1 MHTIIALFIFATM
14 PLGSFVSPVAN
25 AIQCTAISAM
35 HHEVKTFSETY
46 EVHRGAQLT
55 VENKNG
61 DIEVR
66 VWDEDV
72 VDVQAEK
79 KTTHGIDELQKV
91 EIEVDTEEGIA
102 VRTMYLEKDAR
113 VSVHYTIRV
122 PEHVMVTQVETSNGS
137 IELTDVN
144 GDVEVT
150 TSNGD
155 VKAHGLDGKID
166 VATSNGS
173 IELAGVANCGQ
184 AQTSNGSI
192 EVEVLNSPR
201 DDMHLVTSNGSIDL
215 YVAHDVNAEVIMSTS
230 LGKVS
235 VHNVDISIENKS
247 VTFVQGSLGA
257 GGNTIHA
264 TTSNGS
270 VELHEVP

>member
-1 MHTIIALFIFATM
+1 MHTIIALFIITTLPM
-14 PLGSFVSPVAN
+14 GSFVSPVTIG
-25 AIQCTAISAM
+25 IQCTAISTM
-35 HHEVKTFSETY
+35 HHEVETFSETY
-46 EVHRGAQLT
+46 EVPRGAQLT
-55 VENKNG
+55 VENANG
-61 DIEVR
+61 DIAVS

-79 KTTHGIDELQKV
+79 KTMHGIDELQKV
-91 EIEVDTEEGIA
+91 DIEVNTEEGIA
-102 VRTMYLEKDAR
+102 IRTKYLEKNAR

-144 GDVEVT
+144 GDVVVT

-155 VKAHGLDGKID
+155 VKAHGLDGTID
-166 VATSNGS
+166 VTTSNGS
-173 IELAGVANCGQ
+173 IELVDVANLEQ

-192 EVEVLNSPR
+192 EAEILNSPR
-201 DDMHLVTSNGSIDL
+201 HDMRLVTSNGSIDL
-215 YVAHDVNAEVIMSTS
+215 YVAYDVNADVIMSTS

-235 VHNVDISIENKS
+235 VHNADISTEKKS
-247 VTFVQGSLGA
+247 LTFVQGSLGT

-270 VELHEVP
+270 VELHELP